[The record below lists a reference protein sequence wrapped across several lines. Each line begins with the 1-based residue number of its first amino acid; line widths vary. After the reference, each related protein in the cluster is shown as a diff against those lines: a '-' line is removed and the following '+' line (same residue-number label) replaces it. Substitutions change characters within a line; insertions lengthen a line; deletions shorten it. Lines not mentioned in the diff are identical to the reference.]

1 MVRFCNDCD
10 KRPEIPID
18 ENNNKKEIVRSKE
31 VKMGGHT
38 QDHDLHCEDHGQC
51 IIFMEGNGMA
61 RSSITCYVL
70 SDKQM
75 PHKSNT
81 FFKRRMKW
89 QLHVIT

>member
-18 ENNNKKEIVRSKE
+18 ENNNKKEVVRSKE

-61 RSSITCYVL
+61 HDHPLHAMCSLTNKCHTNPTPSS
-70 SDKQM
+70 
-75 PHKSNT
+75 
-81 FFKRRMKW
+81 REE
-89 QLHVIT
+89 